1 MRVLI
6 LIPAFNEAGA
16 LPDLIAEI
24 RHDAPAHDILVV
36 DDGSTD
42 ATRKLLPQL
51 GVRWIRLRQRLGP
64 GSAVRVGLRYA
75 IERGFDAVV
84 RLDGDGQHP
93 ARLLPALVAPLRDGR
108 ADVVIG
114 SRFSG
119 ARRSGS
125 TTRARRAIQRCLG
138 LVLTVLTRRPVTDPT
153 SGLWAFGP
161 QAVELLAEHHPSGYP
176 EAELR
181 LFLGRNHLR
190 ALEIPV
196 TMRERPAGQTSLTA
210 RRTSAAMARLV
221 IHLVVVPLR
230 SAVRERA

>member
-1 MRVLI
+1 VRVLI
-6 LIPAFNEAGA
+6 LIPAFNEAATLPA
-16 LPDLIAEI
+16 LVNEI
-24 RHDAPAHDILVV
+24 RTDSPLHEILVV

-75 IERGFDAVV
+75 TARGFDAVV

-93 ARLLPALVAPLRDGR
+93 ARLLPALVEPLRSGR

-114 SRFSG
+114 SRFTG
-119 ARRSGS
+119 ARQSAS
-125 TTRARRAIQRCLG
+125 TTRARRLIQRCLG
-138 LVLTVLTRRPVTDPT
+138 LVLTVLTRREVTDPT

-161 QAVELLAEHHPSGYP
+161 QAVDVLAEHHPSGYP

-181 LFLGRNHLR
+181 LFLSRNGLR
-190 ALEIPV
+190 TVEIPV
-196 TMRERPAGQTSLTA
+196 IMRARPAGHTSLTA
-210 RRTSAAMARLV
+210 RRMSAAMARLM
-221 IHLVVVPLR
+221 ILLVVVPLR
-230 SAVRERA
+230 GAVRERL